1 MACKKVI
8 GFTIKRLV
16 RVWLFV
22 FSCAQ
27 ILLSVAML
35 KQIYSF
41 QIAVA
46 SLMLGR
52 DQCNGKRTMTLHKF
66 YQVDCYF
73 LFCPFLSSQIIN

>member
-66 YQVDCYF
+66 YVSSGL
-73 LFCPFLSSQIIN
+73 LFFVLSFSEQSNH